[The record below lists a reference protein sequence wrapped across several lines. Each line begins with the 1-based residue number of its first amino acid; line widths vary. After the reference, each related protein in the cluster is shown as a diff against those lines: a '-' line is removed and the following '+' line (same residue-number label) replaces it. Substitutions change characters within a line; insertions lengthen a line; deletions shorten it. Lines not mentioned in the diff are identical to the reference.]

1 MDEEEEKPA
10 PKPKSKLDSLPPS
23 SLNLEE
29 WKRVYSNND
38 TRPTAINW
46 FWEHFDPEG
55 YSIWRVDYKY
65 NDELTKVFMS
75 SNLIGGFFNRLERAR
90 KYAFGSLVVLGE
102 GKHQFIE
109 TFIHAYN
116 MRIRSQSIKFF
127 SFNYVDN
134 ANSIAGYFVIR
145 GQEVPEEG

>member
-1 MDEEEEKPA
+1 M
-10 PKPKSKLDSLPPS
+10 LPPS
-23 SLNLEE
+23 SLNLDD
-29 WKRVYSNND
+29 WKRFYSNND
-38 TRPTAINW
+38 TRPNAINW

-102 GKHQFIE
+102 G
-109 TFIHAYN
+109 
-116 MRIRSQSIKFF
+116 
-127 SFNYVDN
+127 
-134 ANSIAGYFVIR
+134 
-145 GQEVPEEG
+145 

>member
-1 MDEEEEKPA
+1 M
-10 PKPKSKLDSLPPS
+10 PPS
-23 SLNLEE
+23 PLNLEE

-38 TRPTAINW
+38 TRPTAIDW

-90 KYAFGSLVVLGE
+90 KYAFGSLIVLGE
-102 GKHQFIE
+102 G
-109 TFIHAYN
+109 
-116 MRIRSQSIKFF
+116 
-127 SFNYVDN
+127 
-134 ANSIAGYFVIR
+134 
-145 GQEVPEEG
+145 